1 MEHGRNMKNKGE
13 NSLPNAPITDA
24 CNYAFNY
31 VNYDL
36 INSLSFLYS
45 HLSKRRYL
53 INEKCKI

>member
-1 MEHGRNMKNKGE
+1 MEHGLNMKN
-13 NSLPNAPITDA
+13 SLPNAPINAPITDA

>member
-1 MEHGRNMKNKGE
+1 MEHGLNMK